1 MWHRPQ
7 EEGFPE
13 QSIDGIDSLA
23 DAAKTL
29 HFFTNSEEPQLGH
42 ATWEQS

>member
-13 QSIDGIDSLA
+13 QSMDGIDSLA

-29 HFFTNSEEPQLGH
+29 YFFTTSEDPQLGH
-42 ATWEQS
+42 ATLEQS